1 MKLQK
6 KPKFIRSLQKI
17 TDYIALDKR
26 GAAINF
32 ARELNK
38 ELRLLKKNPYMARAS
53 YYFDDASYRDFIF
66 KGYTITYRVTDDT
79 IEILNIF
86 KWRDQ

>member
-17 TDYIALDKR
+17 TDYIARDKK

-32 ARELNK
+32 ARELDR
-38 ELRLLKKNPYMARAS
+38 ELRLLKENPYMARAS
-53 YYFDDASYRDFIF
+53 HYFDDASYRDFIF
-66 KGYTITYRVTDDT
+66 NYKVSKIYHQAT
-79 IEILNIF
+79 
-86 KWRDQ
+86 

>member
-17 TDYIALDKR
+17 TDYIARDKR
-26 GAAINF
+26 SVAISF

-38 ELRLLKKNPYMARAS
+38 ELRLLKENPYMARAS
-53 YYFDDASYRDFIF
+53 YYFDDTSYRDFIF
-66 KGYTITYRVTDDT
+66 KGYTIIYRVTEDT

-86 KWRDQ
+86 KWSNQ